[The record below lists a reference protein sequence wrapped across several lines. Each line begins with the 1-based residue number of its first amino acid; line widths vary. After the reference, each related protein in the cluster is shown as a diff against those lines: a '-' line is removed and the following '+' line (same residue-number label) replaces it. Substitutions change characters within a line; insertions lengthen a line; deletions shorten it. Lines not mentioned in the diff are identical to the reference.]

1 MIAEKRKS
9 VKKNGGFTM
18 KKKLLQWIMT
28 NLCTWIWIEENPQ
41 FRQLYCELFD
51 DLSRQVQS

>member
-1 MIAEKRKS
+1 
-9 VKKNGGFTM
+9 M